1 MLQVVCAISHPSMC
15 ARSHIGAAVSASDG
29 GIVGSGVTTMRT
41 AASQGYFQQQP
52 RRSSAAVAGLSA
64 ALVASALTVVLMMS
78 SPAPVAA
85 PDQAATTTA
94 QCQMT
99 PRKLLVST
107 ATGGGTVRLR
117 AGGYLSPP
125 IRLSATPQA
134 VVFPAPRPTVGM
146 VEEVITVEGNADN
159 VMISS
164 ELTGLRKVLDVAG
177 VAAFN
182 LKWLP
187 MKNC

>member
-1 MLQVVCAISHPSMC
+1 MTMQI
-15 ARSHIGAAVSASDG
+15 AS
-29 GIVGSGVTTMRT
+29 SRRH
-41 AASQGYFQQQP
+41 FQQQS
-52 RRSSAAVAGLSA
+52 RRSPAVAGVGA
-64 ALVASALTVVLMMS
+64 ALVASALTIVLMMS

-85 PDQAATTTA
+85 PDQAVTTTA
-94 QCQMT
+94 QCQMI

-107 ATGGGTVRLR
+107 ANGSGTVRLR

-125 IRLSATPQA
+125 IRLSVTPQE
-134 VVFPAPRPTVGM
+134 VVFPAARPTVGL
-146 VEEVITVEGNADN
+146 VDQVITVEGNAND

-187 MKNC
+187 MKPC